1 MVTSFMDDH
10 IHQPNDVFQI
20 LDPDLNLDTAIDGDL
35 LIEALELSLQR
46 RHSKTDVRE
55 ESSTNSDALTS
66 FHSDVLR
73 MKHNDSFTST
83 QLDVDEFNAIERTP
97 TNIDNNVVK
106 FDVFDETTKEYDDS
120 SSSFI
125 SENLGD
131 FWSNSKKSTM
141 SYSRS
146 ISMPFGRPMYN
157 EHYTMQ
163 VILHL
168 LISLIISQNPYYLSC
183 FKSKIVKYFYR
194 IWKGLTW

>member
-1 MVTSFMDDH
+1 MSLIDDPLSD
-10 IHQPNDVFQI
+10 ISSERRFQI
-20 LDPDLNLDTAIDGDL
+20 IDPDLSLDTAIDGDL
-35 LIEALELSLQR
+35 LIEALQLTALQR

-55 ESSTNSDALTS
+55 ESLTNNDALTS

-83 QLDVDEFNAIERTP
+83 QLDVDEFDVIGRTP

-106 FDVFDETTKEYDDS
+106 FDVFDETTEEYDDS

-125 SENLGD
+125 SENFGNFL
-131 FWSNSKKSTM
+131 STSKKSTM

-157 EHYTMQ
+157 EHYTLQ
-163 VILHL
+163 VILY
-168 LISLIISQNPYYLSC
+168 LIIY
-183 FKSKIVKYFYR
+183 
-194 IWKGLTW
+194 